1 MPIMGQK
8 YALCMTSHLVTPF
21 SNYNFSKYSFFELHF
36 FLDKVFSNNPIFKKT
51 ENKLVPNGLGGFK
64 TPKTGGGWGGG
75 VVMPPSALHLPLG
88 WGKGQLVEGI
98 GCVS

>member
-75 VVMPPSALHLPLG
+75 GGYAPLRTPFATG
-88 WGKGQLVEGI
+88 MGKGS
-98 GCVS
+98 VS